1 MPKSHAQIT
10 IDRGAKQVKAGFQQ
24 QIRNFFAPVVVIVS
38 PPMKTSPTDVITM
51 PTEKEVAQTLRETNE
66 KRIEEILSKA
76 GFMDT
81 STVKAVTA
89 LLRDYHLEPLQ
100 KNHSRVCGKQKITDA
115 HTHDDHICGRDLPV
129 LYCKMFCRRGSCS

>member
-10 IDRGAKQVKAGFQQ
+10 IGRGAKQVKAGFQQ

-38 PPMKTSPTDVITM
+38 PPMETSPTVVITM

-81 STVKAVTA
+81 STVKAVTS

-100 KNHSRVCGKQKITDA
+100 KNHSRVCGKRKHLHSNSGSIDTPHWHRFVIT
-115 HTHDDHICGRDLPV
+115 TL
-129 LYCKMFCRRGSCS
+129 